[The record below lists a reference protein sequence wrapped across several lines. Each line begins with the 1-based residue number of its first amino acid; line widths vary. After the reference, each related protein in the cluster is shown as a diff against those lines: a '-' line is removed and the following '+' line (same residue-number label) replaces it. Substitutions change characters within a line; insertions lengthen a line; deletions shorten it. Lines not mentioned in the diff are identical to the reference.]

1 MPYSRFSERSTV
13 TSCSTQEYIWV
24 NLTVKRILGHS
35 TIACFKICDTLVRY
49 GDIASRRGGGDGGAN
64 GANGANGASPSYFLL
79 LALLYFVNLISLFP

>member
-49 GDIASRRGGGDGGAN
+49 GDIASRQGGGGMVEQMVQMEQMVHHHHI
-64 GANGANGASPSYFLL
+64 SYC
-79 LALLYFVNLISLFP
+79 

>member
-1 MPYSRFSERSTV
+1 MLYSRFSERSTV

-49 GDIASRRGGGDGGAN
+49 GDIASRRGGGMVEQMVQMEQMVHHHHI
-64 GANGANGASPSYFLL
+64 SYC
-79 LALLYFVNLISLFP
+79 